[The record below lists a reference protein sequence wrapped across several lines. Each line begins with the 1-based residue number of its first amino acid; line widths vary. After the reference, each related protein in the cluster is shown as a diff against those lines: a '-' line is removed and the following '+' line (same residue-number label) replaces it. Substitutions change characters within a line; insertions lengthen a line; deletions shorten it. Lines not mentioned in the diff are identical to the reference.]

1 MRHAFSMPMNH
12 SRSTVSQPRPLIAGL
27 VLLAAGFVSA
37 CTGTATTSA
46 SASRTASSMLL
57 PSALWDC
64 GLPAGIPVPES
75 GVLVLEAEVQLD
87 AVYDVGRTPFGRRHA
102 IVTQAGTMKGP
113 KIQAEVLPGGLD
125 YQLLLSNGV
134 VEIEQFL
141 VLRTSDQR
149 YVIMRNTG
157 TGPNAADVRVVY
169 DFEASTTGEFAW
181 LNTGTYVGRRVVD
194 AATRTMRFS
203 VYDVSGVAP
212 AAAARTVRIEKPAG
226 VPAQPWDYRRADPG
240 EQRGEQI
247 LVETVTLGRSQAV
260 QAGKR
265 GNRNVI
271 PITGGTLTG
280 LVSGKILFG
289 GADYQHMGGGGPPID
304 ARYLWETP
312 EGDIIIVR
320 NTTNPVVGLV
330 PTFETR
336 VDGKYAWL
344 NSGKY
349 LSSPPGM
356 GAGGLTISMYKS
368 Q

>member
-1 MRHAFSMPMNH
+1 MRHAFNMPMQH
-12 SRSTVSQPRPLIAGL
+12 SRSTVSHSRPLLAGL

-37 CTGTATTSA
+37 CTGTAATSA
-46 SASRTASSMLL
+46 TASRTASSMLL
-57 PSALWDC
+57 PASVWDC
-64 GLPAGIPVPES
+64 GMPEGIPVPEA

-87 AVYDVGRTPFGRRHA
+87 AIYDVGRTPFGLRQA
-102 IVTQAGTMKGP
+102 VVTQAGTMKGP

-125 YQLLLSNGV
+125 YELLLSNGV
-134 VEIEQFL
+134 VEVEQFL
-141 VLRTSDQR
+141 VLRTSDER

-157 TGPNAADVRVVY
+157 TGPNAADLRLVF

-181 LNTGTYVGRRVVD
+181 LNTGKYVGRRVID
-194 AATRTMRFS
+194 AASKTMRFS
-203 VYDVSGVAP
+203 IYDVTNVP
-212 AAAARTVRIEKPAG
+212 AATSTVRIEKPAG
-226 VPAQPWDYRRADPG
+226 VPPQPWDYRRADPG
-240 EQRGEQI
+240 EQRGEEI
-247 LVETVTLGRSQAV
+247 LTEIVTLGRSQAV

-289 GADYQHMGGGGPPID
+289 GADYQSFGGGGPPID

-320 NTTNPVVGLV
+320 NTTNPGIGLV

-336 VDGKYAWL
+336 MDGKYAWL

-349 LSSPPGM
+349 LSSNPGM
-356 GAGGLTISMYKS
+356 GAGGLSISMYRS

>member
-1 MRHAFSMPMNH
+1 MNNQ
-12 SRSTVSQPRPLIAGL
+12 RSTVLTRRPITAGL
-27 VLLAAGFVSA
+27 LLLAAGFIGA
-37 CTGTATTSA
+37 CANTAATSSA
-46 SASRTASSMLL
+46 STAAMTLL
-57 PSALWDC
+57 PASLWDC
-64 GLPAGIPVPES
+64 GLPAGIPVPEA

-113 KIQAEVLPGGLD
+113 KIQAEVMPGGLD
-125 YQLLLSNGV
+125 YQLVLSNGV
-134 VEIEQFL
+134 VEVEQFL
-141 VLRTSDQR
+141 VLRTSDQG
-149 YVIMRNTG
+149 YVIMCNTG
-157 TGPNAADVRVVY
+157 TGPSASDVRVVY

-194 AATRTMRFS
+194 AAAKTMRFS

-212 AAAARTVRIEKPAG
+212 ADPARMVRIEKPAG
-226 VPAQPWDYRRADPG
+226 VPPQPWDYRRADPD

-247 LVETVTLGRSQAV
+247 LVEVVTLGRSQSV
-260 QAGKR
+260 PGGKR

-271 PITGGTLTG
+271 PISGGTLTG

-289 GADYQHMGGGGPPID
+289 GADYQHLGGGGPAID
-304 ARYLWETP
+304 ARYLWETT

-330 PTFETR
+330 PAFETS
-336 VDGKYAWL
+336 VDGKYNWL

-356 GAGGLTISMYKS
+356 GPGGLTISMYKS